1 MGIRKD
7 SLYRDGVFRMGNV
20 RVLDLSG
27 SRTLPLGNSDF
38 RSAVRDSVVVD
49 KSLLVADLFRSGS
62 KATLFCRP
70 RRFGK
75 SLNLS
80 MLHCYFEMAPADSPA
95 EAPENDVFASMA
107 IWDEDAGA
115 TSLSSGK
122 TTERF
127 SGSRTTPPG
136 SIRA

>member
-49 KSLLVADLFRSGS
+49 KSLLDR
-62 KATLFCRP
+62 
-70 RRFGK
+70 K
-75 SLNLS
+75 S
-80 MLHCYFEMAPADSPA
+80 
-95 EAPENDVFASMA
+95 VV
-107 IWDEDAGA
+107 
-115 TSLSSGK
+115 
-122 TTERF
+122 
-127 SGSRTTPPG
+127 
-136 SIRA
+136 